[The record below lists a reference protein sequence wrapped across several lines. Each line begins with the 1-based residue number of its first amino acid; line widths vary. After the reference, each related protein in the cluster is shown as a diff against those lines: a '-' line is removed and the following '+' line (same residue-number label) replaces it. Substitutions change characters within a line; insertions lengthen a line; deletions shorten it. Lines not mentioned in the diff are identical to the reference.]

1 MNFVKYLTLLI
12 LVVFSS
18 QFCLAQASDI
28 VVSQDAKFEK
38 LLNEKRKISANNFSD
53 DTFKIQIFSGVTD
66 EAKQT
71 LLSFRK
77 EFAGVESTIVFS
89 TPNYRVIAGNFKTR
103 IEAERNLILIKK
115 VYKNAL
121 LIRPR
126 R

>member
-1 MNFVKYLTLLI
+1 MNFVKSITLLI
-12 LVVFSS
+12 LVVFFA
-18 QFCLAQASDI
+18 QFCGAQTAEI
-28 VVSQDAKFEK
+28 VVTQDAKFE
-38 LLNEKRKISANNFSD
+38 
-53 DTFKIQIFSGVTD
+53 IFTGTTD

-71 LLSFRK
+71 LSSFRK
-77 EFAGVESTIVFS
+77 EFVGVESTIVFN

-103 IEAERNLILIKK
+103 IDAERNLILIKK